1 MQCPG
6 DICVVIEL
14 RVSNRWSNARARSQ
28 VRNCINFL
36 AVKQVSH
43 RRAVP
48 KIDVAHD
55 HVLGKTS
62 NIRVLNLWIV
72 KIIEIVEDDHV
83 VPVRQELLDK
93 MRPDET
99 GAACDQDSHGAK
111 LATDD
116 TDGHR
121 FCGEDCRA
129 SVSVPKAF
137 GIHRNGLQSK
147 VAPLR
152 KQLYLLYRK

>member
-1 MQCPG
+1 MQGPA

-14 RVSNRWSNARARSQ
+14 RVLNRGANARACSQ
-28 VRNCINFL
+28 MRDCVNFL

-43 RRAVP
+43 RRAVA
-48 KIDVAHD
+48 KIDVAD
-55 HVLGKTS
+55 GYVFGKTS

-72 KIIEIVEDDHV
+72 KIIEIVEDDDFM
-83 VPVRQELLDK
+83 PGRQELLDK

-99 GAACDQDSHGAK
+99 RAACDQDSHGAK

-129 SVSVPKAF
+129 SPC
-137 GIHRNGLQSK
+137 QSLK
-147 VAPLR
+147 HSGFTETPYNQKSR
-152 KQLYLLYRK
+152 QCESR